1 MAARHAAVPRP
12 PPGAGPRRAGSD
24 VAVTGRTRTGR
35 LDTDVVPPSR
45 CEEAV
50 QAAAVPGPPPGPA
63 PQQGFSVVVTE
74 QAPAGRVYSD
84 IVQAGSAEEAVQVA
98 AAQAAPRAA
107 AWSRAAGRGRRPD
120 GCADVWVYALLHC
133 ELGAGHDPPHL
144 AIAHGYRRPVRW
156 VRDDRGIA
164 HPVPDPARQAL
175 PWFPRPRSHR
185 RPRKQTLPRRSPP
198 SKAHRGGQGHHG
210 RPARPDPRQPGI
222 SPGRIRGGL
231 NGAAEPAAPGQG
243 ALGLRW
249 SRPAARA
256 ALPRWPDRPDRHTE
270 GVTYEQEWTLTLT
283 AAQLHAHPRA
293 CPPATRRS
301 RHRQAR
307 TVT

>member
-1 MAARHAAVPRP
+1 MPLFSIAVREHTYTGRFYSDVVQAGSCEEALQVAARHAAVPRP
-12 PPGAGPRRAGSD
+12 PPGAGPQRGSD

-98 AAQAAPRAA
+98 AAQAAPGPRPGPAPRAE
-107 AWSRAAGRGRRPD
+107 AAGR

-164 HPVPDPARQAL
+164 HPVPDPPSGAPVVSPATQPSPA
-175 PWFPRPRSHR
+175 
-185 RPRKQTLPRRSPP
+185 RKQTLPG
-198 SKAHRGGQGHHG
+198 AVHRAG
-210 RPARPDPRQPGI
+210 
-222 SPGRIRGGL
+222 
-231 NGAAEPAAPGQG
+231 
-243 ALGLRW
+243 
-249 SRPAARA
+249 
-256 ALPRWPDRPDRHTE
+256 
-270 GVTYEQEWTLTLT
+270 
-283 AAQLHAHPRA
+283 
-293 CPPATRRS
+293 
-301 RHRQAR
+301 
-307 TVT
+307 